1 MNSKVITRGLV
12 RYKISPN
19 QYPGDRALQAQRFF
33 CRYVVGWVTA
43 SHGRLPEHC
52 PVSGRREAD
61 PL

>member
-33 CRYVVGWVTA
+33 CRYVVGV
-43 SHGRLPEHC
+43 GHC
-52 PVSGRREAD
+52 VSRPSART
-61 PL
+61 LVQ